1 MSNENFEVIFA
12 GQIVPGAEL
21 EQVKARVAAIFKTD
35 VAKIAHLFS
44 GSPVVIKKGIDQQLA
59 QKYQTA
65 MQNAGAICEIRD
77 GSGPVVAATPAT
89 QPAVGK
95 PAVDKPVV
103 NTPAPAKKVISSNA
117 PPAPQTAPLHI
128 TADKIA
134 ALQAGIAP
142 VGSDLKQ
149 AKQEVIVEMPD
160 ISGLIMAPAGTV
172 LSTQKKETPPP
183 PPDTSG
189 LSIVKN

>member
-21 EQVKARVAAIFKTD
+21 EQVKTRVAVIFKTD
-35 VAKIAHLFS
+35 VARIAHLFS
-44 GSPVVIKKGIDQQLA
+44 GSPVVIKKGIDQQMA
-59 QKYQTA
+59 QKYQAA

-77 GSGPVVAATPAT
+77 VSGPVVATMPTAR
-89 QPAVGK
+89 PAVE
-95 PAVDKPVV
+95 KPVV
-103 NTPAPAKKVISSNA
+103 NAPAPAKKVISSNA

-142 VGSDLKQ
+142 VGSDLNQ
-149 AKQEVIVEMPD
+149 AKQEVSVDMPD
-160 ISGLIMAPAGTV
+160 ISGLSMAPAGTV